1 MDETGHLHN
10 LARSKHGEIENLD
23 DPVSGAAFFPIES
36 YRQGATNEISKRVQ
50 DDPLALLTF
59 LDRLI
64 QVEQKIEE
72 EDKVREALMD
82 VSPKI
87 ATNATGSSGESCS
100 VEHAAIFSYV
110 QPMKKLGASYVT
122 ELGFTG

>member
-1 MDETGHLHN
+1 M
-10 LARSKHGEIENLD
+10 
-23 DPVSGAAFFPIES
+23 
-36 YRQGATNEISKRVQ
+36 Q

-87 ATNATGSSGESCS
+87 AKAVANVGRFLTLSESLNS
-100 VEHAAIFSYV
+100 RAISFCACAKV
-110 QPMKKLGASYVT
+110 GAKK
-122 ELGFTG
+122 